1 MKRVSHSENVA
12 VLELSQLRLLVVE
25 SVAGRL
31 LSNCPHLHEH
41 VSCLQ
46 FSTVEGL
53 SEIDVALLAPHIVL
67 LELDGQASAELDL
80 AARMH
85 RLWPGVGFILACE
98 PGQMNL
104 RLQGYAHGADYCLV
118 KPMVEVEL
126 VSVIDALARR
136 LRMQVAPAG
145 DCWVIDSQRQM
156 LGLPDGRFLEL
167 SRNEYLVLQC
177 LQRAPDQTASR
188 QSLAEGLGVNYMTYD
203 ERRLEAIVSRL
214 RRKIAAF
221 AGREAPI
228 RALRNKGYLFTGNL
242 LARHRVQG
250 RA

>member
-1 MKRVSHSENVA
+1 M
-12 VLELSQLRLLVVE
+12 LELSQLRLLVVE
-25 SVAGRL
+25 SVAGGL
-31 LSNCPHLHEH
+31 LSSCPHLHEY

-46 FSTVEGL
+46 FSTVQGL
-53 SEIDVALLAPHIVL
+53 SEIDVALLAAHIVL
-67 LELDGQASAELDL
+67 LELGEQAGAELDL

-98 PGQMNL
+98 PEQMHL
-104 RLQGYAHGADYCLV
+104 RLQGYARGADYCLV
-118 KPMVEVEL
+118 KPLVEIEL

-167 SRNEYLVLQC
+167 SRNECLVLQC

-214 RRKIAAF
+214 RRKIATF
-221 AGREAPI
+221 TGREAPI

-242 LARHRVQG
+242 LACQHE
-250 RA
+250 RAEPRRGSA

>member
-1 MKRVSHSENVA
+1 
-12 VLELSQLRLLVVE
+12 VLESSQVRLLVVE
-25 SVAGRL
+25 SVAGGLLNTCLRL
-31 LSNCPHLHEH
+31 YER

-46 FSTVEGL
+46 VSTVEAL

-67 LELDGQASAELDL
+67 LELGEQGTAELEL

-85 RLWPGVGFILACE
+85 RLWPGVGLILACE
-98 PGQMNL
+98 PEQMGL
-104 RLQGYAHGADYCLV
+104 RLQGYASGADYCLV
-118 KPMVEVEL
+118 KPLAEVEL

-136 LRMQVAPAG
+136 LSMQVAPPG

-167 SRNEYLVLQC
+167 SRNEYLVLEC

-188 QSLAEGLGVNYMTYD
+188 RSLAEGLGVNYMTYD

-214 RRKIAAF
+214 RRKISMF
-221 AGREAPI
+221 AGRDAPI

-242 LARHRVQG
+242 LARNRTPG

>member
-1 MKRVSHSENVA
+1 M
-12 VLELSQLRLLVVE
+12 LELSQLRLLVVE
-25 SVAGRL
+25 SVAGGL
-31 LSNCPHLHEH
+31 LSSCPHLHEY

-67 LELDGQASAELDL
+67 LELGEQAGAELDL
-80 AARMH
+80 AGRMH

-98 PGQMNL
+98 PERTTL
-104 RLQGYAHGADYCLV
+104 RLQGYAQGADYCLV
-118 KPMVEVEL
+118 KPLVEL
-126 VSVIDALARR
+126 ELLSVIDALARR

-167 SRNEYLVLQC
+167 SRNECLVLQC

-214 RRKIAAF
+214 RRKIATF
-221 AGREAPI
+221 TGREAPI

-242 LARHRVQG
+242 LACQHE
-250 RA
+250 RAEPRRGSA